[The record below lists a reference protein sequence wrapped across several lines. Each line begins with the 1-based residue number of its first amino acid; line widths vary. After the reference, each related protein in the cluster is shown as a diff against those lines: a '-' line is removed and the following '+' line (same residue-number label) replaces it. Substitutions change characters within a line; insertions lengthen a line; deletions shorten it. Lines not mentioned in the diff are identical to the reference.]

1 MYLKRTLVLTLAS
14 ATALWSSTA
23 LSQRAAPGVTY
34 SANAGI
40 APQKRPDPRRFD
52 PRVAQYL
59 DADAKTP
66 PAKCG
71 ILFIGSATVA
81 VWKSLEADM
90 APDPVIGRGLGG
102 STVADEMFFF
112 DKIITPYRPRAIF
125 IYVGENDIVNGLTP
139 GEVLTDFKS
148 FMAMKRKILGRT
160 PVYFISAK
168 AAPARLAFARNEQA
182 ANDLIEKLSRTQ
194 SDLRYIDVAR
204 PMWEGGRLFD
214 TLRPLYRPDGI
225 HLNEEGYGIIT
236 RIIKPYVDK
245 EAARPVTCSGS

>member
-1 MYLKRTLVLTLAS
+1 MYLKRTVAVALAS
-14 ATALWSSTA
+14 AIALSSSAA

-34 SANAGI
+34 STNAGI

-52 PRVAQYL
+52 PRVTAYL
-59 DADAKTP
+59 DADAKAP

-81 VWKSLEADM
+81 VWKSLETDM

-102 STVADEMFFF
+102 STVADEMFYF
-112 DKIITPYRPRAIF
+112 DKIVTPYRPRAIF
-125 IYVGENDIVNGLTP
+125 VYVGENDIVNGLTP
-139 GEVLTDFKS
+139 DEVLTDFKS
-148 FMAMKRKILGRT
+148 FMALKRKVLGHT

-182 ANDLIEKLSRTQ
+182 ANDLIQKLARTDQ
-194 SDLRYIDVAR
+194 DLHYIDVSH
-204 PMWEGGRLFD
+204 PMWEDGRLFG
-214 TLRPLYRPDGI
+214 TLRPIYRPDGI
-225 HLNEEGYGIIT
+225 HLTEEGYGIIT

-245 EAARPVTCSGS
+245 EAARTTTCTGS